1 MNFNKRVAAEAL
13 RADGYTQQEVAE
25 VLGVSQR
32 TISIGRKILINH
44 NKVGF
49 IKILLIY

>member
-32 TISIGRKILINH
+32 TISIGRKDF
-44 NKVGF
+44 NKSQQGW
-49 IKILLIY
+49 IY